1 LTSTASEKFLDWV
14 KSLSKK
20 YGTKLGYF
28 IDLDDELIRVFQP
41 NQLPEVLG
49 KQDILPVLD
58 VLGNW
63 NLTVADVFS

>member
-1 LTSTASEKFLDWV
+1 
-14 KSLSKK
+14 
-20 YGTKLGYF
+20 
-28 IDLDDELIRVFQP
+28 LIRVFQP